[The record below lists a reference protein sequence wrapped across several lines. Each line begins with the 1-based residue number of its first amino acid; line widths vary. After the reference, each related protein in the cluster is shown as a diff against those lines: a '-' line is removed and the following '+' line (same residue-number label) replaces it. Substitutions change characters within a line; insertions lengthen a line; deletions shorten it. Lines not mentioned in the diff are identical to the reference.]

1 MKSFLLTSAIALG
14 LASNVASA
22 AAPATLPTVEVRPSA
37 EQIAE
42 RNAARV
48 VSLPAVQV
56 RPSAEQVAWHQA
68 QQQVVTLATVQ
79 VRPSLAQRA
88 QREAVVTLATVQ
100 VRPSAAQVAALRL
113 ATAAEAGPRASAT
126 QWAQRMLE
134 AALVKLPAAD
144 LELATGGLQRLIDG
158 LGQTALDL
166 P

>member
-14 LASNVASA
+14 LASNAASA
-22 AAPATLPTVEVRPSA
+22 AVPATLPTVEVRPSA

-113 ATAAEAGPRASAT
+113 ATAEASPRASAA

-134 AALVKLPAAD
+134 AALVKLPTAD
-144 LELATGGLQRLIDG
+144 LELTTGGLQRLIDG
-158 LGQTALDL
+158 LGQTALDR